1 MFSHCLLEAV
11 CGCYF
16 TTDIFLCWVLKCLP
30 THANCSHTACIY
42 RQVFVKDRKLVR
54 IRFVLE
60 WCASVKHH
68 ASGCRF
74 ESLTVQQCLKFPNCL
89 MSICLLMWRVSWLQP
104 TVHNTKAL
112 GTVKTLIVMAGSSKA
127 EWAGTQNC
135 CSRGEILAMLTSVG
149 VLP

>member
-1 MFSHCLLEAV
+1 MFSHCLLGAV
-11 CGCYF
+11 CGCCS
-16 TTDIFLCWVLKCLP
+16 TRDVFLCGVLKCLP
-30 THANCSHTACIY
+30 THANCSHTAGIY

-89 MSICLLMWRVSWLQP
+89 MMLM
-104 TVHNTKAL
+104 
-112 GTVKTLIVMAGSSKA
+112 
-127 EWAGTQNC
+127 
-135 CSRGEILAMLTSVG
+135 
-149 VLP
+149 